1 MTTRWKRWLA
11 IGAWLALGAD
21 GAAFSQVHYFGDGR
35 PWNQR
40 ARKGP
45 DAVVPGWYYNLGI
58 TGIRVELTEERPKH
72 LRVRYVFEGS
82 PAAGKVQVGDWIVGA
97 GGAAFETPH
106 RNGYGMD
113 KFGAHG
119 PIADFARVLERGL
132 ERALGSE
139 SARLPLRIERV
150 ASKSEPSE
158 PSAPAES
165 PELETIEVVLDLGKP
180 DPAFSPTFPTDC
192 RRSDRVLEELLAF
205 LESTQR
211 DDGSWGSPPHDTF
224 APLAF
229 LATGEKKYLP
239 IVEKSVRYHARTTKS
254 VDESWLINWR
264 YMAAAIVMSEYF
276 LATGEEWVVPE
287 LQEVYDFI
295 HSSQYVDLAQVSE
308 KTKKERTHDL
318 PKDALDSHGGWG
330 HNPGFEGYGPICM
343 LTGQGAL
350 AFSLMARC
358 GIEIDRARHDAAYAF
373 LKRGTGPNGYTWY
386 EDTVGN
392 PKGWADMGRTGA
404 AGIANWLSPYP
415 EPEYRERALEHAR
428 VIGKHPE
435 SFPDTHGS
443 PVMGMGF
450 AAVAAWADPSS
461 FRKLMDANRWWF
473 TLAQCPDGSFYYQP
487 NRDNAG
493 YGDDSRVSA
502 SAVTAFVL
510 TIPKRGLVMTGR
522 PSKPAEADS
531 EKK

>member
-1 MTTRWKRWLA
+1 MTKRWWQWLA
-11 IGAWLALGAD
+11 IGAWV
-21 GAAFSQVHYFGDGR
+21 AFGVDATAISQVHYFGDGR

-40 ARKGP
+40 ARNGP
-45 DAVVPGWYYNLGI
+45 DSDVPGWYYNLGI
-58 TGIRVELTEERPKH
+58 TGIRVELREERPKH
-72 LRVRYVFEGS
+72 LKVRHVFEGS
-82 PAAGKVQVGDWIVGA
+82 PAAGQVQVGDWIVSA
-97 GGAAFETPH
+97 GGIAFENPH

-119 PIADFARVLERGL
+119 PIADFATALEQSL
-132 ERALGSE
+132 ASDA
-139 SARLPLRIERV
+139 SRLMLRIERE
-150 ASKSEPSE
+150 ASTSESSE
-158 PSAPAES
+158 TPESES
-165 PELETIEVVLDLGKP
+165 PKTETIEVELELGKR
-180 DPAFSPTFPTDC
+180 DVAFAPTFPASC
-192 RRSDRVLEELLAF
+192 ERSDRILGDLLAF
-205 LESTQR
+205 LEKTQR
-211 DDGSWGSPPHDTF
+211 EDGSWGSPPHDTF

-239 IVEKSVRYHARTTKS
+239 IVEKSVRFHARTTKP
-254 VDESWLINWR
+254 VDDSWLINWR
-264 YMAAAIVMSEYF
+264 YMAAAIVMSEYH
-276 LATGEEWVVPE
+276 LATGEKWVVPE
-287 LQEVYDFI
+287 LQEVYDFV

-308 KTKKERTHDL
+308 KTKKERSHAL

-330 HNPGFEGYGPICM
+330 HNPGYEGYGPICM

-386 EDTVGN
+386 EDEVGD

-428 VIGKHPE
+428 VIGRHPE

-450 AAVAAWADPSS
+450 AAVAAWADPPS

-473 TLAQCPDGSFYYQP
+473 TLAQCPDRSFYYQP

-502 SAVTAFVL
+502 SAVTAFIL

-522 PSKPAEADS
+522 ASKSADADS
-531 EKK
+531 EK